1 MPATVPTKLKANLRV
16 QRFDPESERPETFY
30 QDYEV
35 EVEDWFTVLDAL
47 IKIREEIDGTLSLR
61 CACRA
66 SICGSCAMRVNGQAK
81 LVCKTKLDSV
91 WSPGETVIIDPPGNM
106 PVITDLVAD
115 FKPFWDK
122 IRQVQPY
129 LQPTGPEPVAEYL
142 APNEDMVHLAGVMNC
157 IMCGACVSDCTVLE
171 VDDRFIGPAA
181 LAKAYRFVADPRDG
195 KKKER
200 LEALNGDTGIW
211 DCTRCMQCVEVCPK
225 DVAPMERIMV
235 MRDQAIEE
243 GFSGTVGARHT
254 ESVYNSVK
262 RSGRLN
268 ETRLAIES
276 VGVMNIPGQLAMAPV
291 GVRALLKG
299 KMPSPI
305 DHKIPSKDAVKKI
318 VEKSEETSK

>member
-1 MPATVPTKLKANLRV
+1 MQANLKV
-16 QRFDPESERPETFY
+16 QRFDPETQNPKPYF

-91 WSPGETVIIDPPGNM
+91 WSPGKTVVVEPVGNM
-106 PVITDLVAD
+106 PVVTDLVAD
-115 FKPFWDK
+115 FGPFWDK
-122 IRQVQPY
+122 VRQVEPY
-129 LQPTGPEPVAEYL
+129 MQPTGPEPEAEYL
-142 APNEDMVHLAGVMNC
+142 ASNEDMVHLAGVMNC

-171 VDDRFIGPAA
+171 VDQNFIGPAA

-195 KKKER
+195 KTKER
-200 LEALNGDTGIW
+200 LGALNEYAGIW

-235 MRDQAIEE
+235 MRDKAMEA
-243 GFSGTVGARHT
+243 GFTGTSGSRHT
-254 ESVYNSVK
+254 DSFVNSVK

-276 VGVMNIPGQLAMAPV
+276 VGVMNVPGQISLIPL
-291 GVRALLKG
+291 GIKTLIKG
-299 KMPSPI
+299 KLPSPL
-305 DHKIPSKDAVKKI
+305 DHKIASKDEVKKI
-318 VEKSEETSK
+318 VERSEEKN